1 MKKIIVTLLCV
12 SSLVNANYLALSD
25 KKTYLKDYG
34 LSYCLWENLPIRN
47 KSFEELSKVF
57 SIRGDISRFMQASRY
72 YLKMSGFK
80 KIEEI
85 TQIIDS
91 YVLEYISK
99 PENQRAPNKQE
110 YRVHMLECMQMYH
123 SKEYDQVIDKIFNN
137 KKYYD
142 AKKLQKEKERF
153 MREFCKDCK

>member
-1 MKKIIVTLLCV
+1 MKKIIVMLLCI
-12 SSLVNANYLALSD
+12 SSLAKADYLTLPD

-47 KSFEELSKVF
+47 KSVEELSKVF
-57 SIRGDISRFMQASRY
+57 SIRGDMSRFMQASRY

-85 TQIIDS
+85 TQTIDL

-99 PENQRAPNKQE
+99 PEKLSIKQ
-110 YRVHMLECMQMYH
+110 
-123 SKEYDQVIDKIFNN
+123 
-137 KKYYD
+137 
-142 AKKLQKEKERF
+142 
-153 MREFCKDCK
+153 

>member
-1 MKKIIVTLLCV
+1 MKKIIVMLLCI
-12 SSLVNANYLALSD
+12 SSLAKADYLTLPD

-34 LSYCLWENLPIRN
+34 LSYCLWENLPIKN

-57 SIRGDISRFMQASRY
+57 SIRSDMSEFMRAIRY
-72 YLKMSGFK
+72 YLKMTGFK
-80 KIEEI
+80 EIEDI

-91 YVLEYISK
+91 YVLEHLSK
-99 PENQRAPNKQE
+99 SENQRAPNKRE

-123 SKEYDQVIDKIFNN
+123 SKKYDQVIDKIFNN

-153 MREFCKDCK
+153 MLEFCKDCK

>member
-1 MKKIIVTLLCV
+1 M
-12 SSLVNANYLALSD
+12 
-25 KKTYLKDYG
+25 
-34 LSYCLWENLPIRN
+34 
-47 KSFEELSKVF
+47 
-57 SIRGDISRFMQASRY
+57 SRFMQASRY

-85 TQIIDS
+85 TQTIDL

-99 PENQRAPNKQE
+99 PENQRAPNKRE

-153 MREFCKDCK
+153 MREFCKDCE